1 MKKMFLAV
9 LTSLALCSYG
19 FAQDEDEYEE
29 DEAPA
34 KVEKSSD
41 SEYEDEDEAPAP
53 KKSKKEKSAPR
64 EAVSTGEGFMAF
76 GLDLVDAIDG
86 LDAQKFFATFKIQPD
101 MELSVIFALYSHG
114 ETTAEYNGQEVD
126 QGDDYTQV
134 QLGVG
139 FDWFLVQKLLPIS
152 VGGEFLFSHWYE
164 DNNQITFNVLGGFR
178 ANLVSNFYLTGK
190 VGLGIDYFSE
200 TRLTNEANV
209 DYSRLDFSFK
219 TEAVLSW
226 FFM

>member
-86 LDAQKFFATFKIQPD
+86 LNTQRFFLTFKIQPD
-101 MELSVIFALYSHG
+101 MELSAIFALYSHG
-114 ETTAEYNGQEVD
+114 ETTREANGIEQD
-126 QGDDYTQV
+126 QQDDYTQV

-139 FDWFLVQKLLPIS
+139 FDWFLAQKLLPIS
-152 VGGEFLFSHWYE
+152 VGGEFLFSHWGE

-190 VGLGIDYFSE
+190 VGLGIDYFSATQNNIDE
-200 TRLTNEANV
+200 
-209 DYSRLDFSFK
+209 SRLDFSFK